1 MKLTWFGIVILLILI
16 LFIWMGY
23 RRGFI
28 REIVSFFFVFLSLSL
43 AWAIN
48 PYINDFLISET
59 PVYSTIQETCT
70 DFVQKQSSD
79 LENEMESSSQFIDG
93 LNLPEILR
101 KNIEKNNNTEN
112 YAELSV
118 NTLTEYVSG
127 YLARTIVNGLSYVLA
142 YILATI
148 GIRIV
153 VYILN
158 LIAGLPILKTAN
170 KLTGGLVGFVKGL
183 VFIWILFLILTVL
196 CSTEI
201 GKTSLELIEKDS
213 LLSVIYQYD
222 TLIQIFT
229 KIFYKTLDE

>member
-93 LNLPEILR
+93 LNLPEVLR

-170 KLTGGLVGFVKGL
+170 KLTGGVVGFVKGL

-222 TLIQIFT
+222 PLIQIFT
-229 KIFYKTLDE
+229 KIF

>member
-222 TLIQIFT
+222 HLIQIFT
-229 KIFYKTLDE
+229 KIF

>member
-59 PVYSTIQETCT
+59 PVYSTIQKTCT
-70 DFVQKQSSD
+70 DFVQKHSSD

-222 TLIQIFT
+222 PLIQIFT
-229 KIFYKTLDE
+229 KIF

>member
-101 KNIEKNNNTEN
+101 KKIEKNNNTEN

-222 TLIQIFT
+222 PLIQIFT
-229 KIFYKTLDE
+229 KIF

>member
-1 MKLTWFGIVILLILI
+1 MKLTWFGIVILL
-16 LFIWMGY
+16 IWMGY

-222 TLIQIFT
+222 PLIQIFT
-229 KIFYKTLDE
+229 KIF

>member
-59 PVYSTIQETCT
+59 PVYSTIHETCT

-118 NTLTEYVSG
+118 NTLTEYVSW

-222 TLIQIFT
+222 PLIQIFT
-229 KIFYKTLDE
+229 KIF

>member
-43 AWAIN
+43 AWAVN

-222 TLIQIFT
+222 PLIQIFT
-229 KIFYKTLDE
+229 KIF

>member
-213 LLSVIYQYD
+213 LWSVIYQYD
-222 TLIQIFT
+222 PLIQIFT
-229 KIFYKTLDE
+229 KIF

>member
-213 LLSVIYQYD
+213 LLSAIYQYD
-222 TLIQIFT
+222 PLIQIFT
-229 KIFYKTLDE
+229 KIF

>member
-70 DFVQKQSSD
+70 DFVQKQSGN

-127 YLARTIVNGLSYVLA
+127 YLARTIVNGLSYVL
-142 YILATI
+142 
-148 GIRIV
+148 

-222 TLIQIFT
+222 PLIQIFT
-229 KIFYKTLDE
+229 KIF

>member
-158 LIAGLPILKTAN
+158 LIAGLPILITAN
-170 KLTGGLVGFVKGL
+170 HLTGGLVGFVKFL
-183 VFIWILFLILTVL
+183 LFICILLLILTVL

-222 TLIQIFT
+222 PLIQIFT
-229 KIFYKTLDE
+229 KIF

>member
-70 DFVQKQSSD
+70 DFVQKQSSN

-127 YLARTIVNGLSYVLA
+127 YLARTIVNGFSYVLA

-222 TLIQIFT
+222 PLIQIFT
-229 KIFYKTLDE
+229 KIF

>member
-79 LENEMESSSQFIDG
+79 LENETESSSQFIDR
-93 LNLPEILR
+93 LNLPEVLR

-222 TLIQIFT
+222 PLIQIFT
-229 KIFYKTLDE
+229 KIF

>member
-1 MKLTWFGIVILLILI
+1 MKLTWFGIVILLILL

-79 LENEMESSSQFIDG
+79 LENETESSSQFIDG
-93 LNLPEILR
+93 LNLPEVLR

-170 KLTGGLVGFVKGL
+170 KLTGGVVGFVKGL

-222 TLIQIFT
+222 PLIQIFT
-229 KIFYKTLDE
+229 KIF

>member
-79 LENEMESSSQFIDG
+79 LENETESSSQFIDG

-222 TLIQIFT
+222 PLIQIFA
-229 KIFYKTLDE
+229 KIF

>member
-93 LNLPEILR
+93 LNLPESAVFHPYIIL
-101 KNIEKNNNTEN
+101 
-112 YAELSV
+112 
-118 NTLTEYVSG
+118 
-127 YLARTIVNGLSYVLA
+127 
-142 YILATI
+142 
-148 GIRIV
+148 
-153 VYILN
+153 
-158 LIAGLPILKTAN
+158 
-170 KLTGGLVGFVKGL
+170 
-183 VFIWILFLILTVL
+183 
-196 CSTEI
+196 
-201 GKTSLELIEKDS
+201 
-213 LLSVIYQYD
+213 
-222 TLIQIFT
+222 
-229 KIFYKTLDE
+229 

>member
-59 PVYSTIQETCT
+59 PVYSTIQETCM

-222 TLIQIFT
+222 PLIQIFT
-229 KIFYKTLDE
+229 KIF

>member
-170 KLTGGLVGFVKGL
+170 KLSGGLVGFVKGL

-222 TLIQIFT
+222 PLIQIFT
-229 KIFYKTLDE
+229 KIF

>member
-201 GKTSLELIEKDS
+201 GKTSLELIERDS

-222 TLIQIFT
+222 PLIQIFT
-229 KIFYKTLDE
+229 KIF

>member
-1 MKLTWFGIVILLILI
+1 MDGIQT
-16 LFIWMGY
+16 
-23 RRGFI
+23 RFI

-222 TLIQIFT
+222 PLIQIFT
-229 KIFYKTLDE
+229 KIF

>member
-183 VFIWILFLILTVL
+183 VFVWILFLILTVL

-222 TLIQIFT
+222 PLIEIFT
-229 KIFYKTLDE
+229 KIF

>member
-16 LFIWMGY
+16 LFIRMGY

-222 TLIQIFT
+222 PLIQIFT
-229 KIFYKTLDE
+229 KIF

>member
-1 MKLTWFGIVILLILI
+1 MKLTWFGIVILLILL

-79 LENEMESSSQFIDG
+79 LENETESSSQFNDG
-93 LNLPEILR
+93 LNLPEVLR

-222 TLIQIFT
+222 PLIQIFT
-229 KIFYKTLDE
+229 KIF

>member
-23 RRGFI
+23 RQGFI

-222 TLIQIFT
+222 PLIQIFT
-229 KIFYKTLDE
+229 KIF

>member
-118 NTLTEYVSG
+118 NTLTEYVSRAFLCAG
-127 YLARTIVNGLSYVLA
+127 IYIGNHWNQDSGLYTESDRRTPDSENG
-142 YILATI
+142 
-148 GIRIV
+148 
-153 VYILN
+153 
-158 LIAGLPILKTAN
+158 K
-170 KLTGGLVGFVKGL
+170 
-183 VFIWILFLILTVL
+183 
-196 CSTEI
+196 
-201 GKTSLELIEKDS
+201 
-213 LLSVIYQYD
+213 
-222 TLIQIFT
+222 
-229 KIFYKTLDE
+229 